1 MIYSRVIGSR
11 LRLFHGALMDNS
23 LATQDNIILTDAF
36 QRQFSYLRL
45 SVTDLCNFKCSY
57 CLPNGY
63 QGKASQNELSLDEIK
78 TLIASFAELG
88 FKKIRLT
95 GGEPSLRKDLLEI
108 IHICKSQPGIEKV
121 CITTNG
127 YRLDHFLPQWIKAGI
142 DQVNLSIDSLSPEQF
157 ELITSSSDLPMIMG
171 ALNRAIEND
180 FTAIKINT
188 VLLREHLD
196 SQVVP
201 LIDWVKDKPIGLRFI
216 ELMQTG
222 DNTEFFSR
230 QHVSADQIKR
240 LLADQGWNEK
250 ARLIHSGPAIEYDHP
265 KHLGSVGIIAP
276 YSKNFCATCNRLRVT
291 AQGQLHLCLFSEDGR
306 DLRSFLQTANAA
318 QLTEFLRT
326 SIYDKLPK
334 HYLQQQQTGAT
345 RNFSM
350 LGG

>member
-1 MIYSRVIGSR
+1 
-11 LRLFHGALMDNS
+11 MDNA
-23 LATQDNIILTDAF
+23 LASQDNIILTDAF

-45 SVTDLCNFKCSY
+45 SITDLCNFKCSY

-127 YRLDHFLPQWIKAGI
+127 YRLDHFLPQWIAAGI

-157 ELITSSSDLPMIMG
+157 ELITSSSDLPMMMA
-171 ALNRAIEND
+171 ALNRAIED
-180 FTAIKINT
+180 GFTAIKINT

-196 SQVVP
+196 SQVAP

-222 DNTEFFSR
+222 DNAEFFNR
-230 QHVSADQIKR
+230 QHISADQIKL
-240 LLADQGWNEK
+240 LLANQGWNEK
-250 ARLIHSGPAIEYDHP
+250 TRLIHSGPAIEYDHP
-265 KHLGSVGIIAP
+265 NHLGSVGIIAP

-291 AQGQLHLCLFSEDGR
+291 AQGKLHLCLFSEDGK
-306 DLRSFLQTANAA
+306 DLRPYLQTANVAH
-318 QLTEFLRT
+318 LTEFLRN

-345 RNFSM
+345 RNFAM

>member
-1 MIYSRVIGSR
+1 
-11 LRLFHGALMDNS
+11 MDNA
-23 LATQDNIILTDAF
+23 LATPDNIILTDAF

-45 SVTDLCNFKCSY
+45 SITDLCNFKCSY

-127 YRLDHFLPQWIKAGI
+127 YRLDHFLPQWIAAGI

-157 ELITSSSDLPMIMG
+157 ELITSSSDLPMMMA
-171 ALNRAIEND
+171 ALNRAIED
-180 FTAIKINT
+180 GFTAIKINT

-196 SQVVP
+196 SQVAP

-222 DNTEFFSR
+222 DNTEFFNR
-230 QHVSADQIKR
+230 QHISADQIK
-240 LLADQGWNEK
+240 LLLSDQGWNEK
-250 ARLIHSGPAIEYDHP
+250 TRLIHSGPAIEYDHP

-291 AQGQLHLCLFSEDGR
+291 AQGQLHLCLFSEDGK
-306 DLRSFLQTANAA
+306 DLRPFLQTANAA

>member
-1 MIYSRVIGSR
+1 MICKRVIGSR
-11 LRLFHGALMDNS
+11 LHLFHGALMDNA
-23 LATQDNIILTDAF
+23 LAAQDNIILTDAF

-45 SVTDLCNFKCSY
+45 SITDLCNFKCSY

-63 QGKASQNELSLDEIK
+63 QGKASQNELSLKEIK

-127 YRLDHFLPQWIKAGI
+127 YRLDHFLPQWIAAGI

-157 ELITSSSDLPMIMG
+157 ELITSSSDLPMMMA
-171 ALNRAIEND
+171 ALNRAIED
-180 FTAIKINT
+180 GFTAIKINT

-196 SQVVP
+196 SQVAP

-222 DNTEFFSR
+222 DNTEFFNR
-230 QHVSADQIKR
+230 QHISADQIK
-240 LLADQGWNEK
+240 LLLGDQGWNEK
-250 ARLIHSGPAIEYDHP
+250 TRLIHSGPAIEYDHP

-291 AQGQLHLCLFSEDGR
+291 AQGKLHLCLFSEDGK
-306 DLRSFLQTANAA
+306 DLRPYLQTANAA
-318 QLTEFLRT
+318 QLTEFLRN

-345 RNFSM
+345 RNFAM

>member
-1 MIYSRVIGSR
+1 MGN
-11 LRLFHGALMDNS
+11 A

-45 SVTDLCNFKCSY
+45 SITDLCNFKCSY

-63 QGKASQNELSLDEIK
+63 QGKASQNELSLEEIK
-78 TLIASFAELG
+78 TLIASFAKLG

-108 IHICKSQPGIEKV
+108 IQICKSQPGIEKV

-142 DQVNLSIDSLSPEQF
+142 DQVNISIDSLSPEQF
-157 ELITSSSDLPMIMG
+157 ELITSSSDLPMIIR
-171 ALNRAIEND
+171 ALNHAIDNG

-188 VLLREHLD
+188 VLLREYFD
-196 SQVVP
+196 SQVKP

-222 DNTEFFSR
+222 ENADFFNR
-230 QHVSADQIKR
+230 QHLSADKIKGM
-240 LLADQGWNEK
+240 LADQGWSQK
-250 ARLIHSGPAIEYDHP
+250 TRLVHSGPAVEYDHTN
-265 KHLGSVGIIAP
+265 HRGSVGIIAP
-276 YSKNFCATCNRLRVT
+276 YSKNFCNSCNRLRVT
-291 AQGQLHLCLFSEDGR
+291 AQGQLHLCLFSEDGK
-306 DLRSFLQTANAA
+306 DLRPFLGENSSA
-318 QLTEFLRT
+318 QLVKIIRASMNF
-326 SIYDKLPK
+326 KLPK
-334 HYLQQQQTGAT
+334 HYLQQRQTGAA

>member
-1 MIYSRVIGSR
+1 MICKRVIGSR
-11 LRLFHGALMDNS
+11 LPLFHGVLMDNA
-23 LATQDNIILTDAF
+23 LATPDNIILTDAF

-45 SVTDLCNFKCSY
+45 SITDLCNFKCSY

-108 IHICKSQPGIEKV
+108 IQICKSQPGIEKV

-157 ELITSSSDLPMIMG
+157 ELITSSSDLPMMMA
-171 ALNRAIEND
+171 ALNHAIENG

-188 VLLREHLD
+188 VLLREYLD
-196 SQVVP
+196 SQVTP

-222 DNTEFFSR
+222 DNTEFFNR
-230 QHVSADQIKR
+230 QHVSAETIKLWLVSR
-240 LLADQGWNEK
+240 GWNK
-250 ARLIHSGPAIEYDHP
+250 KDRLVHSGPAIEYDHSS
-265 KHLGSVGIIAP
+265 HLGSVGIIAP
-276 YSKNFCATCNRLRVT
+276 YSKNFCDSCNRLRVT
-291 AQGQLHLCLFSEDGR
+291 AQGQLHLCLFSDDGK
-306 DLRSFLQTANAA
+306 DLRPFLGEDSSA
-318 QLTEFLRT
+318 QLVKIIRESLNL
-326 SIYDKLPK
+326 KLPK

>member
-1 MIYSRVIGSR
+1 
-11 LRLFHGALMDNS
+11 MDNA

-45 SVTDLCNFKCSY
+45 SITDLCNFKCSY

-78 TLIASFAELG
+78 ILIASFAELG

-127 YRLDHFLPQWIKAGI
+127 YRLDHFLPQWIAAGI

-157 ELITSSSDLPMIMG
+157 ELITSSSDLPMMMA
-171 ALNRAIEND
+171 ALNRAIED
-180 FTAIKINT
+180 GFTAIKINT

-196 SQVVP
+196 SQVAP

-222 DNTEFFSR
+222 DNTEFFNR
-230 QHVSADQIKR
+230 QHISADQIK
-240 LLADQGWNEK
+240 LLLSDQGWNEK
-250 ARLIHSGPAIEYDHP
+250 TRLIHSGPAIEYDHP

-291 AQGQLHLCLFSEDGR
+291 AQGKLHLCLFSEDGK
-306 DLRSFLQTANAA
+306 DLRPYLQTANAA
-318 QLTEFLRT
+318 QLTEFLRN

-345 RNFSM
+345 RNFAM